1 MIKIAD
7 DKENVTKKLNS
18 RLAIVVLVWAL
29 VEEQVEKNEKLFFK
43 LLDLFRIFRTEWY
56 IVFININKNS
66 TL

>member
-29 VEEQVEKNEKLFFK
+29 VEEQVEKNQKLF
-43 LLDLFRIFRTEWY
+43 LSY
-56 IVFININKNS
+56 
-66 TL
+66 